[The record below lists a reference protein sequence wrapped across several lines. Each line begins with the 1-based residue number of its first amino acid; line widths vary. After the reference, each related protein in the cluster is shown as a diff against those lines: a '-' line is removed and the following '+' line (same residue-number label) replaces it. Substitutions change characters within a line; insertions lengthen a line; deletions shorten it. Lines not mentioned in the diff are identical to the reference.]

1 MTGGV
6 YVWPQSMEF
15 RVYDKSSGVDE
26 LISSTDTIALSVN
39 MYHVGHF
46 EQRKVDSV
54 RLIQKVSVSTGSTRR
69 KSLFRTALKAELL
82 TSVAYMPTCSV
93 SIP

>member
-1 MTGGV
+1 MGTVYMTGGV

-54 RLIQKVSVSTGSTRR
+54 RIDPEGVCFDRIYTT
-69 KSLFRTALKAELL
+69 
-82 TSVAYMPTCSV
+82 
-93 SIP
+93 